1 MNATNTLPFLSL
13 IFAFLLSAIGNQAK
27 AIEPNYSDFLPKYR
41 KFKAHFQIDKIEY
54 RDKRTIISFRQIMQ
68 EDGTST
74 FYGGS
79 HPNSWYLRTPPRMK
93 GLEIQ
98 FKLLEIQNIIV
109 NGANKMATLTHL
121 PEVDYET
128 KRGDVITYD
137 LHFVRIPNYIRMVDL
152 VQGEN
157 GDLDEEKANCF
168 DIQVKGKDSPLL
180 GTPENTDAMS
190 KRFEQS
196 FTYAN
201 PKVTNALADNKANQ
215 AEKEAQKAKYKNL
228 LAEQTDTEPINYM
241 PKAMT
246 TMADIKC
253 SERVI
258 MPEVNFRDNQTAFS
272 GRVKAID
279 NIQIVAQ
286 YLKNYPDASVRLHGH
301 TDILGDEYKNLELSK
316 ERAMAV
322 KRELVLMGIAYE
334 RIEVFFYGGNQPLV
348 DLRNGGDANRRVEI
362 EALCK
367 EKIKSET
374 PPTTKSDTKNIT
386 PDKTQVDIKS
396 VKTN

>member
-1 MNATNTLPFLSL
+1 MKTIINLPFLCL
-13 IFAFLLSAIGNQAK
+13 TFALLLGFNSAK
-27 AIEPNYSDFLPKYR
+27 AIEPNYTDFLPKYR

-54 RDKRTIISFRQIMQ
+54 RDKRTIVSFRQIAQ
-68 EDGTST
+68 EDGTTT

-79 HPNSWYLRTPPRMK
+79 HPDSWYLRTPPRMK

-98 FKLLEIQNIIV
+98 FKLLEIQNIII

-190 KRFEQS
+190 KRFEQA
-196 FTYAN
+196 FTYVN
-201 PKVTNALADNKANQ
+201 PKVVNNTPDSKLAA
-215 AEKEAQKAKYKNL
+215 AEKEAQQAKYKNL
-228 LAEQTDTEPINYM
+228 LSEQTNAEPINYS
-241 PKAMT
+241 PKAMIS
-246 TMADIKC
+246 MADITC

-258 MPEVNFRDNQTAFS
+258 MPDVHFRDNETAFF
-272 GRVKAID
+272 GRVKAVD
-279 NIQIVAQ
+279 NIKIVAQ
-286 YLKNYPDASVRLHGH
+286 YLKNYPDATVRLHGH
-301 TDILGDEYKNLELSK
+301 TDIKGDEYKNLELSK

-322 KRELVLMGIAYE
+322 KRELVLMGIPYE
-334 RIEVFFYGGNQPLV
+334 RVEIFFYGGSQPLPEF
-348 DLRNGGDANRRVEI
+348 RQGGDSNRRVEI
-362 EALCK
+362 EAICN
-367 EKIKSET
+367 KSKPAPAPKT
-374 PPTTKSDTKNIT
+374 DAAADNKN
-386 PDKTQVDIKS
+386 QVDIKN